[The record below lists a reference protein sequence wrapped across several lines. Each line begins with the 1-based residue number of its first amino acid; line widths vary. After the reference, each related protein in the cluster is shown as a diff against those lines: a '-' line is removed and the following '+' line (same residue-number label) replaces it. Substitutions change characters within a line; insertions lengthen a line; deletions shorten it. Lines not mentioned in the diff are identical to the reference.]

1 MTAEQGLPSAHNG
14 GDVGGDA
21 PVADGRASEPPGST
35 WPWSKARVIKAA
47 LVPGQTFFEAV
58 KGYVGFDG
66 AATELL
72 RRFHP
77 LAEAEFPRIIEDF
90 YASIQ
95 RHPGARAAITGGEAQ
110 IARLK
115 QTLVGWLH
123 DMLLGPHDEEYFQKH
138 ARIGRVHVRIELPQA
153 YMMTAMNRIRVQL
166 AEVARIQLES
176 DPPRLTATT
185 RAMHQIM
192 DLELAI
198 MLETYRDDMLVKNRT
213 AERLATIGQFAAGI
227 GHELRNPLGVI
238 ESSVYLLRQHLARD
252 PADPR
257 VGRHLDKI
265 AAEVQRSTETI
276 TELLELARN
285 RSPKRQPVRVRE
297 LVAAAIQVAHLPPRV
312 EVRAVNDPASDLTL
326 EVDRDQVARV
336 LSNLFIN
343 AAQAMPG
350 EGHIAVEATRAGNT
364 TRVRVSDDGPG
375 IPDEVRPRVFEALFT
390 TRSKGTGLGLALC
403 RRIVEA
409 HGGSIALEPAA
420 AGAAGASFLLTIPD
434 PEPAVNPRP

>member
-1 MTAEQGLPSAHNG
+1 MTKMIEAGL
-14 GDVGGDA
+14 
-21 PVADGRASEPPGST
+21 VA
-35 WPWSKARVIKAA
+35 
-47 LVPGQTFFEAV
+47 GQTFFDAI
-58 KGYVGFDG
+58 KGYVEFDTRS
-66 AATELL
+66 TELL
-72 RRFHP
+72 RAFHP

-95 RHPGARAAITGGEAQ
+95 RHPGARAAITGGETQ

-123 DMLLGPHDEEYFQKH
+123 DLLLGPHDESYFEKH

-153 YMMTAMNRIRVQL
+153 YMLTAMNRIRVQL
-166 AEVARIQLES
+166 VEVARLQLAS
-176 DPPRLTATT
+176 DPPRLANTT
-185 RAMHQIM
+185 KAMHQIM

-198 MLETYRDDMLVKNRT
+198 MLETYRDDLLVKNRT

-227 GHELRNPLGVI
+227 GHELRNPLSVI
-238 ESSVYLLRQHLARD
+238 GSSVYLVRQHLARD
-252 PADPR
+252 PGDPR

-265 AAEVQRSTETI
+265 GAEVERATSTI

-297 LVAAAIQVAHLPPRV
+297 LVAAAVQIAQLPARVRVQVQVQAQI
-312 EVRAVNDPASDLTL
+312 DLRTESQEDADLVL
-326 EVDRDQVARV
+326 EVDRDQLARV

-350 EGHIAVEATRAGNT
+350 EGHIWVEATRMASS
-364 TRVRVSDDGPG
+364 TRIRVSDDGSG
-375 IPDEVRPRVFEALFT
+375 IPDEARPRIFEALFT
-390 TRSKGTGLGLALC
+390 TRSTGTGLGLALC

-409 HGGSIALEPAA
+409 HGGTIVLEAA
-420 AGAAGASFLLTIPD
+420 APAQTAGASFLLSVPD
-434 PEPAVNPRP
+434 APLPESSTVRS